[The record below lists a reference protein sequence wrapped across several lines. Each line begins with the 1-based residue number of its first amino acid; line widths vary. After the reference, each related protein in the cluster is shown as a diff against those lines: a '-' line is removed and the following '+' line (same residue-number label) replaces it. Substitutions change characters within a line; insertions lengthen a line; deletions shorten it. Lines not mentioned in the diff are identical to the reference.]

1 MKFKSIFNLSSSF
14 MGTGGALLH
23 LAFPHLCAGCGS
35 DVLAK
40 DALLC
45 TYCFSQ
51 MPATSFQHHAA
62 NPVEKIFWGRLP
74 IRCGTAQY
82 FFTKGSLMQELMHQL
97 KYKGNKD
104 LGLVL
109 GKLMGAQLAGTNR
122 FREVDALVPL
132 PLYPEKEHK
141 RGYNQAQI
149 LCEGIAETFG
159 KPVLDRAV
167 IRTHHTES
175 QTKKSRVE
183 RWQNME
189 GRFLLA
195 DEKMIQGKHLLLVDD
210 VVTTGASLEACGRE
224 LLAASGTTLSIATL
238 CCAFN

>member
-1 MKFKSIFNLSSSF
+1 MFGLSASF
-14 MGTGGALLH
+14 RGAGGALLH

-35 DVLAK
+35 DVLSK
-40 DALLC
+40 DQQLC
-45 TYCFSQ
+45 TVCFEQ
-51 MPATSFQHHAA
+51 LPATSFEHHAA
-62 NPVEKIFWGRLP
+62 NPVEKIFWGRLAL
-74 IRCGTAQY
+74 RYGTAQY
-82 FFTKGSLMQELMHQL
+82 FFTKGSVIQELMHQL

-109 GKLMGAQLAGTNR
+109 GKIMGSQLAATNR

-141 RGYNQAQI
+141 RGYNQAQV
-149 LCEGIAETFG
+149 LCQGIAETLG
-159 KPVLDRAV
+159 KPVLSKAV

-189 GRFLLA
+189 GRFLLQ
-195 DEKMIQGKHLLLVDD
+195 DEKTVQGKHLLLVDD
-210 VVTTGASLEACGRE
+210 VVTTGATLEACGRE
-224 LLAASGTTLSIATL
+224 LLEVPGTTLSIATL

>member
-1 MKFKSIFNLSSSF
+1 MSL
-14 MGTGGALLH
+14 GGALLH
-23 LAFPHLCAGCGS
+23 LAFPRLCAGCSS

-45 TYCFSQ
+45 AHCFEQ

-74 IRCGTAQY
+74 IRYGTAQY

-104 LGLVL
+104 LGVIL
-109 GKLMGAQLAGTNR
+109 GKLMGSQLADTHR

-141 RGYNQAQI
+141 RGYNQAKL
-149 LCEGIAETFG
+149 LCEGMAETMG
-159 KPVLDRAV
+159 KPILSKAV

-189 GRFLLA
+189 GRFLVA
-195 DEKMIQGKHLLLVDD
+195 DEAAIKGKHLLLVDD
-210 VVTTGASLEACGRE
+210 VVTTGATLEACGRE
-224 LLAASGTTLSIATL
+224 LLAAAGTTLSIATL